1 MSEANKALQEEELES
16 LRAIYPDE
24 WHDIPPTKTAWGTE
38 VDAGWWEVKIC
49 AMEDERVS
57 VILKGKMIQA
67 YPHQVPPLLLRE
79 PEYLT
84 ANHVQQL
91 HRIIQDKAKSKVG
104 EVMIFELIDTV
115 RDFISENHAPLPS
128 PGDVNLMEEKARREE
143 AQRAAEEASRA
154 TEAERKKK
162 ELDKNNRY
170 LHDQIQLN
178 TIKKKETANNA
189 KYHEEERRRQE
200 SLATLDVGDLDKR
213 ELELDEAIALD
224 GWEGTWKSWI
234 LFGGKRETLWTTYTA
249 EPDRK
254 HNSSQRSDMASFVTA
269 SSPNVTVHIVDFAN
283 PYYSTALGI
292 KRIEACTVEALRA
305 QGTMSE
311 HVVKVYAVKREKS
324 PKGWERLILVTE
336 GLSDSMKL
344 RSWMPKEGFGEDLS
358 KEYIS
363 QALIGLSQLHQ
374 RNSCQKQL
382 DLDFTLIS
390 TTPNGT
396 KVVKLAGTGYA
407 RRIVDLHR
415 SNPFIKNVIQTIP
428 EEWLSPDER
437 DSPHSYTRPR
447 DMWHVGL
454 LLIQMLFGP
463 ETLRTYHSFS
473 TLLQHAPRLSDS
485 MTELLTGLL
494 HPNPKKRLTADESL
508 AKLRSFDD
516 VTRRAVRISSAPG
529 HARHQSIPQSPQV
542 LLGVSPVNRSLLNFL
557 PNTPQPLTPRLS
569 RYRADFE
576 EVEFLGK
583 GGFGE
588 VVKARNKLDGRFYAI
603 KKVKLRPEDN
613 EQKVYREVNNL
624 SRVNHQHIVRYY
636 GCWLEDANP
645 PDLTPT
651 LEDSTH
657 AASTT
662 GTGATCSTEEDI
674 FAVNFDDFSL
684 SRRDQSRSASFPRI
698 RFTNSNGDDD
708 DDDSDEGDS
717 SEEDDTESDT
727 ESDSSAATADP
738 SEPRGRSHP
747 QSSLFQQGPEARSQR
762 QSIPGKPSAST
773 SVMTSST
780 SDGMVRRILYI
791 QMEFVEKQT
800 LREAITAGLTDDEV
814 WRLLRQV
821 LSALAHMA
829 SLGIVHRDLKPS
841 NILLD
846 GDGNVK
852 IADFGL
858 STSEMTA
865 IEIASGPIASTI
877 DNIDQT
883 SNIGT
888 SLYIAPEVAISRS
901 YNEKADMYSLGII
914 FFEMCYP
921 FKTAME
927 RVHILTA
934 VRQPSI
940 SFPPGWG
947 PNHKSNEKEIIRRL
961 LAHDPAA
968 RFKATELLRSP
979 LLPTPEK
986 RKEDYDA
993 VIFELTD
1000 PKSSHYGSLL
1010 DTLFDR
1016 TSHNIVDVN
1025 HRLVDYTYDNDSD
1038 DQLQVWLTVVIQRL
1052 VDLLQRHGAVETY
1065 LPLLIPETTLLDAF
1079 PNLDPVRLIEKSGQV
1094 VQLPSSDVLA
1104 MGRSATR
1111 RQIERIKRYHV
1122 GRKYTEHQLGGQP
1135 VVSGELSFDIV
1146 SPIRSAAAEAECLE
1160 VVDKVIS
1167 EFRGMRGTSSV
1178 EYEFHVSHE
1187 TVLDAILGV
1196 IPDRPDKP
1204 RLRVLEQF
1212 RNLSA
1217 SNSANA
1223 SAQSRNLLSNVT
1235 GLSRMLMDEL
1245 EQCCIADDF
1254 QVVRKRLESIF
1265 TSASAKRK
1273 LATAL
1278 DDMTNVINSARAC
1291 GVARKIL
1298 FRPTLAKH
1306 SEFFR
1311 GGFMFECVR
1320 KGKQKEV
1327 VAYGGRYDSLL
1338 EHFKQP
1344 AMHSQ
1349 SRRVFGVGMSIAVDQ
1364 LARTVSRYESSLSR
1378 RLMEKPNE
1386 DERSFGYWSPAR
1398 CDVYV
1403 ASFPQVDLAHRL
1415 QIIGELWRAGI
1426 RADFQYDD
1434 GRSLEE
1440 VAQECQ
1446 DQNILYLVI
1455 PKASRSTIKIRSILR
1470 RSEVEVPRNDLCNHL
1485 RIVISDQRRI
1495 DASYA
1500 TAEGSIPSAQAAA
1513 LSVEPKQAEVEIKLI
1528 LPPEPM
1534 SAKGTKGRLVRK
1546 HRHGTK
1552 SVYYDKAS
1560 DFATQTQSTLPV
1572 LGIDL
1577 PPLLI
1582 CQLTLDT
1589 AWITDDEAWRSL
1601 LNKEGVHPG
1610 DKRYMESIRE
1620 GVQQMRAGGAGNG
1633 GGGGGGGGSG
1643 GGGGGGVGSIGRENG
1658 WMWLFSVRDNKG
1670 FLLQV
1675 GHGK

>member
-1 MSEANKALQEEELES
+1 MPEANKALQEEELES

-49 AMEDERVS
+49 AMEDERVN
-57 VILKGKMIQA
+57 VILKGKMVQA

-91 HRIIQDKAKSKVG
+91 HKIIQDKARSKVG

-189 KYHEEERRRQE
+189 KYLEEERRRQE
-200 SLATLDVGDLDKR
+200 SLAMLDIGDLDKR
-213 ELELDEAIALD
+213 ELELDEAIAID

-234 LFGGKRETLWTTYTA
+234 LFGGKRETLWTTYSA

-254 HNSSQRSDMASFVTA
+254 HNFSQRSDTISFVRA

-283 PYYSTALGI
+283 PYYSTPLGI

-344 RSWMPKEGFGEDLS
+344 RSWIPKEGFGEDLS
-358 KEYIS
+358 KD
-363 QALIGLSQLHQ
+363 LV
-374 RNSCQKQL
+374 SCINETVAK
-382 DLDFTLIS
+382 S
-390 TTPNGT
+390 
-396 KVVKLAGTGYA
+396 LAGTGYA

-415 SNPFIKNVIQTIP
+415 SNPFIKNVIQTVP
-428 EEWLSPDER
+428 EEW
-437 DSPHSYTRPR
+437 PR

-463 ETLRTYHSFS
+463 DTLRTYHSFP
-473 TLLQHAPRLSDS
+473 TLLQH
-485 MTELLTGLL
+485 GLL

-516 VTRRAVRISSAPG
+516 VTRRAVRISSA
-529 HARHQSIPQSPQV
+529 
-542 LLGVSPVNRSLLNFL
+542 LLGVSPVNRSLFNFL

-651 LEDSTH
+651 LEDSVHT
-657 AASTT
+657 ASTA

-708 DDDSDEGDS
+708 DDSDEDDS

-738 SEPRGRSHP
+738 SEPRGRSQP
-747 QSSLFQQGPEARSQR
+747 QSSLFQQRPQAQSQR

-865 IEIASGPIASTI
+865 IETASGPIASTI

-921 FKTAME
+921 FKTTME

-934 VRQPSI
+934 VRQPT
-940 SFPPGWG
+940 
-947 PNHKSNEKEIIRRL
+947 
-961 LAHDPAA
+961 HDPAA

-1000 PKSSHYGSLL
+1000 PKSSHYNTLL

-1052 VDLLQRHGAVETY
+1052 VDLFQRHGAVETY

-1135 VVSGELSFDIV
+1135 VISGLLSFDIV

-1187 TVLDAILGV
+1187 TVLDAILDI

-1204 RLRVLEQF
+1204 RLKVLEQF
-1212 RNLSA
+1212 RNLGA
-1217 SNSANA
+1217 SNSANP

-1235 GLSRMLMDEL
+1235 GLSRILMDEL
-1245 EQCCIADDF
+1245 EQCCIAGDF
-1254 QVVRKRLESIF
+1254 EVVRKRLESIF
-1265 TSASAKRK
+1265 TSTSAKRK
-1273 LATAL
+1273 LDTAL
-1278 DDMTNVINSARAC
+1278 DDMANVINSARAC

-1320 KGKQKEV
+1320 KGKQKDV

-1344 AMHSQ
+1344 VMHSQ

-1364 LARTVSRYESSLSR
+1364 LARIVSRYESSLSR

-1440 VAQECQ
+1440 VTQECQ

-1470 RSEVEVPRNDLCNHL
+1470 RSEVEV
-1485 RIVISDQRRI
+1485 ISDQRRI

-1500 TAEGSIPSAQAAA
+1500 SAEGSIPSAQAAA

-1528 LPPEPM
+1528 LPPEPI
-1534 SAKGTKGRLVRK
+1534 SAKGTKGRPVRK

-1589 AWITDDEAWRSL
+1589 TWITDDEAWRSL

-1610 DKRYMESIRE
+1610 DRRYMESIRE
-1620 GVQQMRAGGAGNG
+1620 GVQQMKTGGGGNG
-1633 GGGGGGGGSG
+1633 GGGGGSGSG
-1643 GGGGGGVGSIGRENG
+1643 GGGVGGVGIIGRENG
-1658 WMWLFSVRDNKG
+1658 WMWLFCVRDNKVDPV
-1670 FLLQV
+1670 L
-1675 GHGK
+1675 

>member
-1 MSEANKALQEEELES
+1 MPEANKALQEEELDS

-24 WHDIPPTKTAWGTE
+24 WRDIPPTKTAWGTE
-38 VDAGWWEVKIC
+38 VESGWWEVKIC
-49 AMEDERVS
+49 AIEDERVS
-57 VILKGKMIQA
+57 VILKGKMVQA
-67 YPHQVPPLLLRE
+67 YPHQIPPLLLRE

-91 HRIIQDKAKSKVG
+91 HRIVQDKARSKVG

-189 KYHEEERRRQE
+189 KYLEEERRRQE
-200 SLATLDVGDLDKR
+200 SLAMLDVGDLDKR
-213 ELELDEAIALD
+213 ELELDEAIAVD
-224 GWEGTWKSWI
+224 GWEGSWKSWI

-254 HNSSQRSDMASFVTA
+254 HNPSQRSGTASFVRA

-283 PYYSTALGI
+283 PYYSTAIGI

-344 RSWMPKEGFGEDLS
+344 RSWIPKEGFGEDLS

-390 TTPNGT
+390 TAPNGE

-415 SNPFIKNVIQTIP
+415 SNPFIKNVIQTVP

-447 DMWHVGL
+447 DMWHAGL
-454 LLIQMLFGP
+454 LLIQMLFGA
-463 ETLRTYHSFS
+463 ETLRTYHNFP
-473 TLLQHAPRLSDS
+473 TLLQHAPGLSDS

-529 HARHQSIPQSPQV
+529 HARHQSIPQNSQAI
-542 LLGVSPVNRSLLNFL
+542 LGVSPVNRGLFNFL

-645 PDLTPT
+645 PDVTPT
-651 LEDSTH
+651 LEDSIH
-657 AASTT
+657 STST
-662 GTGATCSTEEDI
+662 AGTGATCSTEEDI

-708 DDDSDEGDS
+708 DDSDENDS
-717 SEEDDTESDT
+717 SEDDDSDSNTES
-727 ESDSSAATADP
+727 ESSAATADP
-738 SEPRGRSHP
+738 SEPRGRSQP
-747 QSSLFQQGPEARSQR
+747 QTSLFQQRSQARSQR
-762 QSIPGKPSAST
+762 QRIPGKPSAST

-865 IEIASGPIASTI
+865 IEIASGQIASPV

-947 PNHKSNEKEIIRRL
+947 SNHKPNEREIIQRL

-1000 PKSSHYGSLL
+1000 PKSSHYNTLL

-1052 VDLLQRHGAVETY
+1052 VDLFQRHGAVETY

-1094 VQLPSSDVLA
+1094 VQLPSSSVLA

-1146 SPIRSAAAEAECLE
+1146 SPIHSAAAEAECLE

-1187 TVLDAILGV
+1187 TVLDVILSI

-1204 RLRVLEQF
+1204 RLKILEQF
-1212 RNLSA
+1212 RNLGA
-1217 SNSANA
+1217 SNSANP
-1223 SAQSRNLLSNVT
+1223 STQSRNLLSNIT

-1245 EQCCIADDF
+1245 EQCCITGDFEPLLWMIWRMLSILLEHAD
-1254 QVVRKRLESIF
+1254 
-1265 TSASAKRK
+1265 
-1273 LATAL
+1273 
-1278 DDMTNVINSARAC
+1278 
-1291 GVARKIL
+1291 
-1298 FRPTLAKH
+1298 
-1306 SEFFR
+1306 EFFR
-1311 GGFMFECVR
+1311 GGFMFECVK
-1320 KGKQKEV
+1320 KGKQKDV

-1364 LARTVSRYESSLSR
+1364 LARIVSRYESSLSR

-1440 VAQECQ
+1440 VTQECQ

-1513 LSVEPKQAEVEIKLI
+1513 LSVEPKQTEVEIKLI

-1534 SAKGTKGRLVRK
+1534 SAKGTKGRPVRK

-1610 DKRYMESIRE
+1610 DRRYMDSIRE
-1620 GVQQMRAGGAGNG
+1620 GVQQMRAGGGGTGSSGG

-1643 GGGGGGVGSIGRENG
+1643 GAGAGGGGSMGRDNG
-1658 WMWLFSVRDNKG
+1658 WVWLFSVRDSKG

>member
-1 MSEANKALQEEELES
+1 MPEANKALQEEELDS

-24 WHDIPPTKTAWGTE
+24 WRDIPPTKTAWGTE
-38 VDAGWWEVKIC
+38 VESGWWEVKIC
-49 AMEDERVS
+49 AIEDERVN

-67 YPHQVPPLLLRE
+67 YPHQIPPLLLRE

-91 HRIIQDKAKSKVG
+91 HRIVQDKARSKVG

-189 KYHEEERRRQE
+189 KYLEEERRRQE
-200 SLATLDVGDLDKR
+200 SLAMLDVGDLDKR
-213 ELELDEAIALD
+213 ELELDEAIAVD
-224 GWEGTWKSWI
+224 GWEGSWKSWI

-254 HNSSQRSDMASFVTA
+254 HNPSQRSGTASFVRA

-283 PYYSTALGI
+283 PYYSTAIGI

-344 RSWMPKEGFGEDLS
+344 RSWIPKEGFGEDLS
-358 KEYIS
+358 KDLVSYINEIVARS
-363 QALIGLSQLHQ
+363 
-374 RNSCQKQL
+374 
-382 DLDFTLIS
+382 
-390 TTPNGT
+390 
-396 KVVKLAGTGYA
+396 LAGTGYA

-415 SNPFIKNVIQTIP
+415 SNPFIKNVIQTVP
-428 EEWLSPDER
+428 EEW
-437 DSPHSYTRPR
+437 PR
-447 DMWHVGL
+447 DMWHAGL

-463 ETLRTYHSFS
+463 ETLRTYHNFP
-473 TLLQHAPRLSDS
+473 TLLQH
-485 MTELLTGLL
+485 GLL

-516 VTRRAVRISSAPG
+516 VTRRAVRISSA
-529 HARHQSIPQSPQV
+529 I
-542 LLGVSPVNRSLLNFL
+542 LGVSPVNRGLFNFL

-645 PDLTPT
+645 PDIAPT
-651 LEDSTH
+651 LEDSIH
-657 AASTT
+657 STST
-662 GTGATCSTEEDI
+662 AGTGATCSTEEDI

-708 DDDSDEGDS
+708 DDSDENDS
-717 SEEDDTESDT
+717 SEDDNSDSDT
-727 ESDSSAATADP
+727 ESESSAATADP
-738 SEPRGRSHP
+738 SEPRGRSQP
-747 QSSLFQQGPEARSQR
+747 QTSLFRQRSQARSQR
-762 QSIPGKPSAST
+762 QSIPGKPSASK

-865 IEIASGPIASTI
+865 IEIASGQIASPV

-927 RVHILTA
+927 RIHILTA
-934 VRQPSI
+934 VRQPT
-940 SFPPGWG
+940 
-947 PNHKSNEKEIIRRL
+947 
-961 LAHDPAA
+961 HDPAA

-1000 PKSSHYGSLL
+1000 PKSSHYNTLL

-1052 VDLLQRHGAVETY
+1052 VDLFQRHGAVETY

-1094 VQLPSSDVLA
+1094 VQLPRSSVLA

-1146 SPIRSAAAEAECLE
+1146 SPIHSAAAEAECLE

-1187 TVLDAILGV
+1187 TVLDAILSI

-1204 RLRVLEQF
+1204 RLKVLEQF
-1212 RNLSA
+1212 RNLGA
-1217 SNSANA
+1217 SNSANP
-1223 SAQSRNLLSNVT
+1223 STQSRNLLSNIA

-1245 EQCCIADDF
+1245 EQCCITGDF
-1254 QVVRKRLESIF
+1254 EVVRKRLESIF
-1265 TSASAKRK
+1265 TLAGAKRK
-1273 LATAL
+1273 LAIAL
-1278 DDMTNVINSARAC
+1278 DDMANVINSARAC
-1291 GVARKIL
+1291 GVSRKIL

-1311 GGFMFECVR
+1311 GGFMFECVK
-1320 KGKQKEV
+1320 KGKQKDV

-1364 LARTVSRYESSLSR
+1364 LARIVSRYESSLSR

-1440 VAQECQ
+1440 VTQECQ

-1470 RSEVEVPRNDLCNHL
+1470 RSEVE
-1485 RIVISDQRRI
+1485 VISDQRRI

-1534 SAKGTKGRLVRK
+1534 SAKGTKGRPVRK

-1552 SVYYDKAS
+1552 ISS
-1560 DFATQTQSTLPV
+1560 
-1572 LGIDL
+1572 
-1577 PPLLI
+1577 
-1582 CQLTLDT
+1582 
-1589 AWITDDEAWRSL
+1589 
-1601 LNKEGVHPG
+1601 
-1610 DKRYMESIRE
+1610 
-1620 GVQQMRAGGAGNG
+1620 
-1633 GGGGGGGGSG
+1633 
-1643 GGGGGGVGSIGRENG
+1643 
-1658 WMWLFSVRDNKG
+1658 
-1670 FLLQV
+1670 
-1675 GHGK
+1675 